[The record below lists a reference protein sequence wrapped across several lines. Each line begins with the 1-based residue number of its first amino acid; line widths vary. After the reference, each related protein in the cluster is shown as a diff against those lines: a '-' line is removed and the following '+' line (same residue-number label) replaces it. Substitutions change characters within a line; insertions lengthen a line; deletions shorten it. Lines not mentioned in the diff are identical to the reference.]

1 MFTGIQKKFFE
12 CEDKLINLIK
22 TWDEGKILR
31 EGLTI
36 SIIGKPNA
44 ENPHFLTNYLVLIA
58 QLFQR

>member
-1 MFTGIQKKFFE
+1 MFTGIQKFFE

-44 ENPHFLTNYLVLIA
+44 GKSTLLTNYLV
-58 QLFQR
+58 